1 MRQMPVRATVPA
13 RAAASVPAAA
23 GVPLA
28 VTDLLERSRET
39 LESACRAVDTT
50 ERHRD
55 AYLGALR
62 AGAAL
67 VAARVAA
74 PPRSRPRSVWQT
86 LPEIAPELGEWATF
100 FAASSRRQ
108 ALADRGG
115 WVSAREADDLLRQSE
130 MFLRLVS
137 DLLGAP
143 LAAPLPESITPALVA
158 RPTGRGA

>member
-1 MRQMPVRATVPA
+1 MTTMHQVPVP
-13 RAAASVPAAA
+13 
-23 GVPLA
+23 VPLA
-28 VTDLLERSRET
+28 ATDLLERSRAT

-67 VAARVAA
+67 VAARTPVM
-74 PPRSRPRSVWQT
+74 PRSRPRSVWRT
-86 LPEIAPELGEWATF
+86 LPGVAPELGEWATF
-100 FAASSRRQ
+100 FEASSRRQ

-115 WVSAREADDLLRQSE
+115 WVSVREADDLLRQSG
-130 MFLRLVS
+130 MFLRIVS

-143 LAAPLPESITPALVA
+143 LAAPLPESITPALVS
-158 RPTGRGA
+158 RPSGRHA

>member
-13 RAAASVPAAA
+13 AAVPAATVPAATVPAAPVPVPAGVPAPA

-28 VTDLLERSRET
+28 ATDLLERSRET

-67 VAARVAA
+67 VAARVPA
-74 PPRSRPRSVWQT
+74 P
-86 LPEIAPELGEWATF
+86 
-100 FAASSRRQ
+100 
-108 ALADRGG
+108 
-115 WVSAREADDLLRQSE
+115 
-130 MFLRLVS
+130 
-137 DLLGAP
+137 
-143 LAAPLPESITPALVA
+143 
-158 RPTGRGA
+158 